1 MVVDDLRSRFA
12 ARFGEALAVSLEE
25 AVDAHVAKL
34 AFVVERG
41 SSPFRFTLVWAVGLE
56 CLSRAQ
62 FREEHGVTAAW
73 SDLCIWIRQH
83 ADLAS
88 FDGTFDW
95 AGRAIGQFDDILGA
109 SDDVDLDRGRV
120 AANAWV
126 LATTSSVARS

>member
-1 MVVDDLRSRFA
+1 VDDLRSRFA

-25 AVDAHVAKL
+25 AVDEHVAKL

-41 SSPFRFTLVWAVGLE
+41 SSLFRFTLIWAVGLE
-56 CLSRAQ
+56 CLSRPQ
-62 FREEHGVTAAW
+62 FREEQGVTASW
-73 SDLCIWIRQH
+73 PDLRTWLREH
-83 ADLAS
+83 ADFAS

-95 AGRAIGQFDDILGA
+95 AGRAIGEFDDILGV

-120 AANAWV
+120 AASAWV